1 LQGAASSSIGCKVFE
16 NVGADSVKRLA
27 GFGII
32 WKVFAVVEECRNRVD
47 TRRYWINILRVI
59 IIVGATS
66 FARFLWRRLPFACI
80 ARATSASTFASIVA
94 IEESCRLL
102 IENTLVLQLVAPGNL
117 VEGTVIAGPVI
128 VKYVG

>member
-1 LQGAASSSIGCKVFE
+1 LQRAASSTIGCKIFE

-32 WKVFAVVEECRNRVD
+32 WKVFAVVEECRDRVD
-47 TRRYWINILRVI
+47 TRRYGINVHRVI
-59 IIVGATS
+59 VIIGAAS
-66 FARFLWRRLPFACI
+66 LARFLWRRLPFARI

-102 IENTLVLQLVAPGNL
+102 IESTLVLQLVALGNL
-117 VEGTVIAGPVI
+117 VKSTVIAGPVI